1 MNAAST
7 CARAMAAHDRQ
18 RAAGDRSDRALLD
31 ALAGAAAADWMACA
45 QALMLRGEPE
55 SAAAVLAAAAWA
67 HPASREIRFALAGS
81 LQHGGDVGQ
90 AEALLRGLLTEAPDH
105 TGAAFLLARLL
116 KEQGRMQAMAVVL
129 RDLFRHPPHDLED
142 LIRAVE
148 LLDDAGRKMDAAAL
162 CEAEIA
168 AGCSDPRVHAYAGM
182 LLSQLGRFALARERR
197 LFALAHSGQAL
208 EWEIPLG
215 LAEQQRYA
223 DSGHPDF
230 ALFRDA
236 LQRPGLSASVRAS
249 LLFAA
254 GKAHD
259 DIGDHA
265 QAATYLREANAL
277 RHALARWPRK
287 QWRRSIEA
295 RLRRVLPAER
305 LSATEW
311 TPVFIVG
318 MPRSGTTLLAG
329 LLSRHPQVCHR
340 GELPWMPALADEV
353 LAISDGDYGAR
364 LARAAATYAARLRQ
378 DDSNAHW
385 FIDKQPHNFLNVDVI
400 LAMFPQARILH
411 CERNAADIALSLW
424 MQSFQPGNQDYA
436 YDMGDIAA
444 AIGGCRRLMAHWH
457 ARYPDAIHTVRYES
471 LAADPATVLTEV
483 SAWLGLPAGDLP
495 AGNLDDATGGE
506 MQAIGTASLWQARQ
520 PVHTRSVERW
530 RRYADYLPELAKL
543 ADG

>member
-1 MNAAST
+1 MNAASSI
-7 CARAMAAHDRQ
+7 CAQALAAHDRQ
-18 RAAGDRSDRALLD
+18 RAAGDRSGRALLD
-31 ALAGAAAADWMACA
+31 ALAGAAAPAWLACA
-45 QALMLRGEPE
+45 QALMLRGEAE
-55 SAAAVLAAAAWA
+55 AAAAVLAGAAAA
-67 HPASREIRFALAGS
+67 HPASGEIRLALAGS
-81 LQHGGDVGQ
+81 LQHRGDAAQ
-90 AEALLRGLLTEAPDH
+90 AEALLRGLLAEDPDH
-105 TGAAFLLARLL
+105 AGAAFLLARLL
-116 KEQGRMQAMAVVL
+116 MGQGRTQAMATIL
-129 RDLFRHPPHDLED
+129 RGLLRHPPHDVEH
-142 LIRAVE
+142 LIAAVE
-148 LLDDAGRKMDAAAL
+148 LLDEAGRKADAAAL

-168 AGCSDPRVHAYAGM
+168 AGCIDPRVHAHAGM
-182 LLSQLGRFALARERR
+182 LLSQLGQFPLARERR
-197 LFALAHSGQAL
+197 VFALGHSEQAL

-230 ALFRDA
+230 ALFREA
-236 LQRPGLSASVRAS
+236 LQRPGLSAQARAS

-259 DIGDHA
+259 DIGEYA
-265 QAATYLREANAL
+265 QAARYLREANAL

-295 RLRRVLPAER
+295 RLRRVLPPER
-305 LSATEW
+305 LAAADW
-311 TPVFIVG
+311 TPVFVVG

-329 LLSRHPQVCHR
+329 LLSRHAQVCHR
-340 GELPWMPALADEV
+340 GELPWLPALADEL
-353 LAISDGDYGAR
+353 LAVPGGDYRSR
-364 LARAAATYAARLRQ
+364 LAHAATTYAARLRQ
-378 DDSNAHW
+378 DDSDAHW

-444 AIGGCRRLMAHWH
+444 AIQGCRRLMAHWH

-471 LAADPATVLTEV
+471 LTAGPDAVLSEV
-483 SAWLGLPAGDLP
+483 SAWLGLPAGDL
-495 AGNLDDATGGE
+495 DDRTGGDS
-506 MQAIGTASLWQARQ
+506 QAIGTASLWQARQ

-543 ADG
+543 ADR